1 METSSIK
8 KKTKFPW
15 RAVVIPSVV
24 ISSIA
29 VCLLLYD
36 FCESETLHFTS
47 ARLSGYDLSDIGG
60 RPSDILTSEYNYAS
74 LSSTLRTHGLIF
86 PSKSQSGSIA
96 YFEYFERV
104 KKYKS
109 GIYDRYEIYL
119 EWRMDSTEFEQE
131 LSRLKNIKSQK
142 TIVYSENVFLLPSFV
157 SSYNFWADYE
167 YAIIDE
173 ENTTIRYISFSEIG
187 KRSNIVFSLDYAP
200 KKVLK
205 RTDLKKVASITGTYT
220 IYQ

>member
-1 METSSIK
+1 
-8 KKTKFPW
+8 
-15 RAVVIPSVV
+15 
-24 ISSIA
+24 
-29 VCLLLYD
+29 
-36 FCESETLHFTS
+36 
-47 ARLSGYDLSDIGG
+47 
-60 RPSDILTSEYNYAS
+60 
-74 LSSTLRTHGLIF
+74 
-86 PSKSQSGSIA
+86 
-96 YFEYFERV
+96 
-104 KKYKS
+104 
-109 GIYDRYEIYL
+109 
-119 EWRMDSTEFEQE
+119 MDSTEFEQE